1 MRVRSSKM
9 KGDLKVINN
18 IVAIELPGGN
28 RIRRI
33 NIKAQ
38 HSAFSRAI
46 NRPGFI
52 RLYMFIK
59 SDVSS

>member
-1 MRVRSSKM
+1 MTSLQHLTS
-9 KGDLKVINN
+9 INT
-18 IVAIELPGGN
+18 VAIEVPGGN

-46 NRPGFI
+46 NRTVSYG
-52 RLYMFIK
+52 LYMFIE